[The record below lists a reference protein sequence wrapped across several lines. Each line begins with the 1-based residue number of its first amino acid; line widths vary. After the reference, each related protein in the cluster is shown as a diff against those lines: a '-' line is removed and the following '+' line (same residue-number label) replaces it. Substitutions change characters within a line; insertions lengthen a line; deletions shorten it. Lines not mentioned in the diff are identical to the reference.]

1 MVISLDSGHPT
12 FLHQM
17 MVASVFFLLIMV
29 ESSLGYFSF
38 FHGATPKLIIA
49 MVFLMAIFNKE
60 DIHLANLVL
69 IGIIFDSLQGAP
81 LGYTSSVM
89 VLVNNIGTIG
99 KRRFNDMP
107 MSYLWLDFA
116 MVMGL
121 VMFYCWLC
129 ICIYYQSLPAVGP
142 LVFQYSSTVLLFP
155 VMILIYQ
162 GIQYMVE
169 MVSRLK

>member
-1 MVISLDSGHPT
+1 MVISLTSGHPT
-12 FLHQM
+12 LPHQM
-17 MVASVFFLLIMV
+17 MVASVFLLLILV

-81 LGYTSSVM
+81 LGYTSSIM
-89 VLVNNIGTIG
+89 VLVNMIGTIG
-99 KRRFNDMP
+99 KRRFSDTP

-121 VMFYCWLC
+121 VMVYCWA
-129 ICIYYQSLPAVGP
+129 CIYVYYQLLPAVGP
-142 LVFQYSSTVLLFP
+142 LIFQYSSTVLLFP
-155 VMILIYQ
+155 VMVLIYQ
-162 GIQYMVE
+162 GIQYLVE
-169 MVSRLK
+169 MVSWLK

>member
-1 MVISLDSGHPT
+1 MVISLTSGHPT
-12 FLHQM
+12 LPHQM
-17 MVASVFFLLIMV
+17 MVASVFFLLILV

-81 LGYTSSVM
+81 LGYTSSIM
-89 VLVNNIGTIG
+89 VLVNMIGTIG
-99 KRRFNDMP
+99 KRRFSDTP

-116 MVMGL
+116 MVMGF
-121 VMFYCWLC
+121 VMVYCWA
-129 ICIYYQSLPAVGP
+129 CIYVYYQLLPAVGP
-142 LVFQYSSTVLLFP
+142 LIFQYSSTVLLFP
-155 VMILIYQ
+155 VMVLIYQ
-162 GIQYMVE
+162 GIQYLVE
-169 MVSRLK
+169 MVSWLK